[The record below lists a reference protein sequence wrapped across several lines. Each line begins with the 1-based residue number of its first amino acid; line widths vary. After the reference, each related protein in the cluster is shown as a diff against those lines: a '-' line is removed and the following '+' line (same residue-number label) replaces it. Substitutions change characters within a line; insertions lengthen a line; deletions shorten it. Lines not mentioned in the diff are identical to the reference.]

1 MVDES
6 LVGRLEQA
14 ERRLR
19 VLEEERAL
27 VSAIDEL
34 LEVALRDRLP
44 LESYL
49 PRALETLAQSLGAS
63 AVALRTFDESLEL
76 VTFVWPDQPS
86 SGELARKM
94 PRITELTDRREPFV
108 EHASGSL
115 VIAQHLDVA
124 GELFGA
130 LAAELP
136 GEADEAR
143 LAQLRGLL
151 GAFAEVIDNQ
161 LAFVAIFRRK
171 SIVARRLGDALMD
184 PVLDR
189 GIDAAL
195 VVLRESVSFDD
206 LLLVVRDEHDA
217 RGARLTYRIIQGGV
231 LTHDAAVSGELSVED
246 FVKTHASAMIQGD
259 SRTLLAQLG
268 ITRFREEALISGVTE
283 RRSLGKVVVSSRRGE
298 LSTIDRDVL
307 ERFADSLR
315 QRLVDHYREWRHL
328 GLSFPHETVERL
340 LREDDYAGCRLSAR
354 EAKVAILFTDLSSFT
369 RISEQ
374 VLREPEL
381 IAKLVD
387 TWSRLAVDV
396 IYELGGVFDKMVGDC
411 IIALFGPPFFDVDGG
426 EACRRAAH
434 AAQRIM
440 ELTRALNDGVAM
452 PELRDIEPPLG
463 VATGLHYG
471 PVFVGRVGP
480 NENYTAF
487 GSVMNNAARLQ
498 ALAKR
503 DEVLCMDSFVETLG
517 EAARFGDE
525 RRASVKNVAEPLRFR
540 ALVG

>member
-1 MVDES
+1 MDDHVEES
-6 LVGRLEQA
+6 RLEEL

-27 VSAIDEL
+27 VSTVDEI

-44 LESYL
+44 LEGYL
-49 PRALETLAQSLGAS
+49 PHALEALARATGAS
-63 AVALRTFDESLEL
+63 AVAIRTYDESLEL
-76 VTFVWPDQPS
+76 VSYAWPD
-86 SGELARKM
+86 GEAVAPLRDRMAA
-94 PRITELTDRREPFV
+94 IATTTDERTPFD
-108 EHASGSL
+108 ERSAER
-115 VIAQHLDVA
+115 VILAQHLDVA
-124 GELFGA
+124 GELFGTLAVA
-130 LAAELP
+130 LPPDAGIEHI
-136 GEADEAR
+136 DR
-143 LAQLRGLL
+143 VRGLL

-171 SIVARRLGDALMD
+171 SIVARKLGDALMD

-195 VVLRESVSFDD
+195 VVLRETVSFDD
-206 LLLVVRDEHDA
+206 LLLVVRDERDA

-231 LTHDAAVSGELSVED
+231 LTHEAALSGEVSVDD
-246 FVKTHASAMIQGD
+246 FVRTHASDMIRGD
-259 SRTLLAQLG
+259 ARNLLAKLG
-268 ITRFREEALISGVTE
+268 ITRFREEALISGVAD
-283 RRSLGKVVVSSRRGE
+283 RRLLGKIVVTSRRGE

-340 LREDDYAGCRLSAR
+340 LREDDYADRRLAPR
-354 EAKVAILFTDLSSFT
+354 EAEVAILFTDLSSFT

-396 IYELGGVFDKMVGDC
+396 VYELGGVFDKMVGDC
-411 IIALFGPPFFDVDGG
+411 IIALFGPPFFDLDPR
-426 EACRRAAH
+426 EACRRAAR
-434 AAQRIM
+434 AAQRITA
-440 ELTRALNDGVAM
+440 LTRALNDGEAM
-452 PELRDIEPPLG
+452 PELRDIEPRLG
-463 VATGLHYG
+463 VATGLHFG

-480 NENYTAF
+480 NDNYTAF

-498 ALAKR
+498 ALATR
-503 DEVLCMDSFVETLG
+503 DEILCMHSFVTALG
-517 EAARFGDE
+517 EPHRFGDE

-540 ALVG
+540 GLVG